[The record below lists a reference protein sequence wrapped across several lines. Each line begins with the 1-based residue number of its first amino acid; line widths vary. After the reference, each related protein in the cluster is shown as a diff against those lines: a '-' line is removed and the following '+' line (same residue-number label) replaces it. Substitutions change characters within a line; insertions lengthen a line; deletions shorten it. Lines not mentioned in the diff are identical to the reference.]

1 MAIDLDIYTRICVD
15 ILQPEL
21 DRIKE
26 KYPNLFSVSENR
38 SHSAYIMYSA
48 HMIIDEKDLL
58 LIEDRGE
65 RYSMETNILIANE
78 FGMMNPKSWF
88 TIAVNDK
95 SFPEINTT
103 EMANLMRQEL
113 SADNIIVLHNGDT
126 LI

>member
-1 MAIDLDIYTRICVD
+1 MAINLTCYTKIDVAM
-15 ILQPEL
+15 LQPEL
-21 DRIKE
+21 NRIQA
-26 KYPNLFSVSENR
+26 KYPNLFSCSSNR
-38 SHSAYIMYSA
+38 SHPAYIMYSA
-48 HMIIDEKDLL
+48 DLIVDAKDLL

-65 RYSMETNILIANE
+65 RYSMETRLLIANE

-113 SADNIIVLHNGDT
+113 SADNIIVLFEGET

>member
-1 MAIDLDIYTRICVD
+1 MAINLTCYTKIDVAM
-15 ILQPEL
+15 LQPEL
-21 DRIKE
+21 NRIQA
-26 KYPNLFSVSENR
+26 KYPNLFSCSSNR
-38 SHSAYIMYSA
+38 SHPAYIMYSA
-48 HMIIDEKDLL
+48 DLIVDAKDLL

>member
-1 MAIDLDIYTRICVD
+1 MAIDLNVYTRICVD

-21 DRIKE
+21 DRIQA

-58 LIEDRGE
+58 LIEDRRE
-65 RYSMETNILIANE
+65 RYSMETKPLIANE

-88 TIAVNDK
+88 MIAVNDK

-113 SADNIIVLHNGDT
+113 GADNIIVLFEGET